1 MRLSDRGTQVVARR
15 LLVGA
20 TLAVAATLLIIG
32 QLWAHG
38 ALKSSSPAAG
48 AHLDRLPRE
57 IRLTFTELPERAFTR
72 ISLEVNGRAVPVG
85 ELTIAADSPR
95 VAFVAI
101 NEDLAPGTYTVRW
114 QFGGKD
120 GHPVRDS
127 FKFVV
132 APGAIAEN
140 SPMPTGTSA
149 DTVATGAAHHSPT
162 SIPERSDT
170 DAFDAGSP
178 LFAVVRW
185 FTFIAAFGIVGG
197 VAFRYAVAGRM
208 SRHGDAAGLAVI
220 EPALSR
226 AAAIITIAAV
236 LLFIAGIG
244 RLYAQSVAMHGPR
257 DALDGGIVGSMITMT
272 LWGRAWLLQM
282 AAAVLAGAAS
292 LAIRRGRFGAWGA
305 VATAAVLVA
314 VSLALSGHAPG
325 SPRLSALAVGSDV
338 LHVIGAAGWLG
349 SLFFLIAAGIT
360 AAHRLPPEVRGPA
373 VAELVNAFSPAALVF
388 AALAA
393 STGVFAAWLHLQRL
407 GELWSSDYGRTLLIK
422 LAVLS
427 VVGLTGAYNW
437 LRVRPALGDDAGT
450 RRIRRSA
457 TVEVAVAAV
466 VLAITA
472 VLVATATPAMP

>member
-1 MRLSDRGTQVVARR
+1 MVARQ
-15 LLVGA
+15 LLLGA
-20 TLAVAATLLIIG
+20 ILAVAATLLIVG

-38 ALKSSSPAAG
+38 ALKSSTPAAG
-48 AHLDRLPRE
+48 AHLDRVPRE

-72 ISLEVNGRAVPVG
+72 IALEFNGKAVSVG
-85 ELTIAADSPR
+85 DLTIAVDSPR

-101 NEDLAPGTYTVRW
+101 NEVLAPGTYTVRW

-132 APGAIAEN
+132 APGAVAD
-140 SPMPTGTSA
+140 SGTMPA
-149 DTVATGAAHHSPT
+149 DTTVATAPTQAAHHSPT
-162 SIPERSDT
+162 SIPERADSE
-170 DAFDAGSP
+170 AFDAGSP

-185 FTFIAAFGIVGG
+185 FTFIAVFGIVGG
-197 VAFRYAVAGRM
+197 AAFRYAVAGRM

-226 AAAIITIAAV
+226 AADIIVIAAV
-236 LLFIAGIG
+236 LLLIAGIV

-292 LAIRRGRFGAWGA
+292 LAIRKGRFGAWGA
-305 VATAAVLVA
+305 VASAALLVA

-325 SPRLSALAVGSDV
+325 SPRLSTLAIGADV

-349 SLFFLIAAGIT
+349 SLFFVIAAGIT
-360 AAHRLPPEVRGPA
+360 AAHRLPAELRAPA

-437 LRVRPALGDDAGT
+437 LRVRPALGDESGT

>member
-1 MRLSDRGTQVVARR
+1 M
-15 LLVGA
+15 GA
-20 TLAVAATLLIIG
+20 GHVLMAASSAVAAALLIVG

-38 ALKSSSPAAG
+38 ALKSSLPAAG
-48 AHLDRLPRE
+48 AHLDRVPRE

-72 ISLEVNGRAVPVG
+72 IALELNGKAVPVG
-85 ELTIAADSPR
+85 DLIIPVDSPR
-95 VAFVAI
+95 VAFVPI
-101 NEDLAPGTYTVRW
+101 SEVLAPGTYTVRW

-120 GHPVRDS
+120 GHPVRGS

-132 APGAIAEN
+132 APGAIGE
-140 SPMPTGTSA
+140 SSTMPANTAA
-149 DTVATGAAHHSPT
+149 DTVAVVAAHHSPT
-162 SIPERSDT
+162 SIPEHADA

-178 LFAVVRW
+178 LFVVVRW
-185 FTFIAAFGIVGG
+185 FTFIAVFGIIGG

-226 AAAIITIAAV
+226 AAAIIVIAAV
-236 LLFIAGIG
+236 LLLVAGIA

-257 DALDGGIVGSMITMT
+257 DALDVGIVASMITMT

-282 AAAVLAGAAS
+282 LAAVLAGGAAF
-292 LAIRRGRFGAWGA
+292 AIRKGRFGAWGA
-305 VATAAVLVA
+305 VAGAAVLVA
-314 VSLALSGHAPG
+314 LSLALSGHAPG
-325 SPRLSALAVGSDV
+325 SPRLSALAIGADT
-338 LHVIGAAGWLG
+338 LHAIGAAGWLG
-349 SLFFLIAAGIT
+349 SLFFVIAAGIT
-360 AAHRLPPEVRGPA
+360 AAHRLPAEVRGPA

-407 GELWSSDYGRTLLIK
+407 SELWSSDYGRTLLIK

-437 LRVRPALGDDAGT
+437 LRVRPSLGNDSGT